1 MTQPCVG
8 FLFRC
13 YSDPKYNAQALKRFS
28 AATRHA
34 MLACLLVEAQKSLLD
49 HLVTMHDQFV
59 TGMARRSRNAFEERL
74 KINATG
80 PAASIW
86 LPPPSC
92 SGTPS
97 TSNARSPL

>member
-1 MTQPCVG
+1 
-8 FLFRC
+8 
-13 YSDPKYNAQALKRFS
+13 
-28 AATRHA
+28 

-86 LPPPSC
+86 
-92 SGTPS
+92 
-97 TSNARSPL
+97 